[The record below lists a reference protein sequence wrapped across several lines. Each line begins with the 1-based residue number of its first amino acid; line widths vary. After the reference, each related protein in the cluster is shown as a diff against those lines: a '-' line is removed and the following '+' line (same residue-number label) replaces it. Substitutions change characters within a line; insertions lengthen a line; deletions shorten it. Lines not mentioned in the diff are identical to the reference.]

1 MNAKKILI
9 IRSAAR
15 VFNPVL
21 ESLKREFPES
31 KIAVLAPEPAAE
43 FLLQDPR
50 VDEVLPL
57 KARGRMSAFSYG
69 VGNIQRLRDREF
81 DLAISLYN
89 IERGT
94 GYSNIDLLAWLSGA
108 REVRGYNCK
117 GSFVDL
123 AGSGILAKY
132 FREKMSAVWVG
143 INCLVTAVLFF
154 LITLGLVFEWCFR
167 KVSQRNNDPAARVA
181 PKRKTARS

>member
-1 MNAKKILI
+1 MNAKNILI

-21 ESLKREFPES
+21 QSLKREFPES
-31 KIAVLAPEPAAE
+31 KIAVLAPEPVKE
-43 FLLQDPR
+43 LLLQDPL

-57 KARGRMSAFSYG
+57 RTRGRMGVFSYG
-69 VGNIQRLRDREF
+69 VGNIQRLRDRKF

-89 IERGT
+89 IERGV

-117 GSFVDL
+117 GSFIDL
-123 AGSGILAKY
+123 AGSGIFAKY

-143 INCLVTAVLFF
+143 VNLLVTVVLFF
-154 LITLGLVFEWCFR
+154 LITVGFIFEWCFR
-167 KVSQRNNDPAARVA
+167 KVFQRNNDSTAMIA
-181 PKRKTARS
+181 PKRKTAKS